1 MRARMLVLGLFVAGA
16 LWLAPIPGTA
26 QITIGIDIGTPPL
39 PAPPRIVIPAPPQ
52 LVVIPGTAVSYAPAM
67 PYDYFWYGGKH
78 YLFQEGA
85 WFSAPAHRGPWTAVA
100 VERVPQPILRVPV
113 TYYKVPPGH
122 RKEEGPPRG
131 KGHGQGHKHKKHK
144 DHDD

>member
-1 MRARMLVLGLFVAGA
+1 MRARMLVLSLFVAGA
-16 LWLAPIPGTA
+16 LWLVPLPGTA

-39 PAPPRIVIPAPPQ
+39 PAPPRIVIPALPQ

-67 PYDYFWYGGKH
+67 PYDYFLYGGKH
-78 YLFQEGA
+78 YLFREGA

-122 RKEEGPPRG
+122 G
-131 KGHGQGHKHKKHK
+131 KGHKHKKHK
-144 DHDD
+144 GHDD